1 MRFAPLAV
9 DPFSQHQPWN
19 RNQREDQQMHVV
31 RHHDPGAKI
40 VEAPLVGADQDG
52 VRDQIGNPLVFEP

>member
-1 MRFAPLAV
+1 
-9 DPFSQHQPWN
+9 
-19 RNQREDQQMHVV
+19 MHVV